1 MKTKKIVFLGVVL
14 LVMISGGIFI
24 EIEKAE
30 ACKCMVGGACLAG
43 GGCEWTDVGVGT
55 TCSDIKGFI
64 DGVDRDSDHACYMG
78 KSKFFN
84 ISVCMIDNL
93 GTGRCCME
101 DKASCCTSTISTYK
115 YCRQDKCGTYY
126 EGDKIDDPSTN
137 GKSCRVTTKGKDTC
151 GHYPTIDGRW
161 DYKENK
167 CVLCGGD
174 SMDNT
179 EVGVYGDSG
188 TTYVIGPAPY
198 SMNADGLAA
207 ADNEF
212 ESACGA
218 DESCDEKSQGDAC
231 TGGHCDKNGKCCL
244 SPKIVDAS
252 GDCVAAATCN
262 TDPTVEIDPP
272 SQSASKGTEL
282 SYTIKVTNNDDASCA
297 TASRTF
303 NLSNPSKPAGWTAT
317 DLTGTSVTVN
327 KNSSDESTTYKLQS
341 LAGSSAG
348 LYNFTITA
356 ADSDGS
362 HSAEGYY
369 YVTDCPP
376 GITPDTDTFKF
387 EKSIYVASDLAS
399 NSDRKIKLKFKNT
412 LTSRGTTYAFIE
424 AGTNKCTKNDI
435 PWDSWVDCSYM
446 LSSGDRTD
454 ILWMGKVGSVDC
466 KVTTKVVECT
476 KDSHCAG
483 TDVCVNNKCKAAA
496 SPSPPPSPVPPCD
509 SLDCG
514 AAVTN
519 ANCMC
524 GLQLVSVNGDYC
536 CAADNY
542 YGDNATCITK
552 CGAVPPSPAP
562 PAPPPSGPASPCGL
576 GTGMFCNPVGWDS
589 IPDIAEGMLNY
600 LLGLVGSIALLFL
613 IIAGVMYMTA
623 GGSEEKIT
631 TAKRILTGAIIGLG
645 IVLLAYSLLAEINKI
660 LSP

>member
-244 SPKIVDAS
+244 SPKIVDAN
-252 GDCVAAATCN
+252 GDCVDVVGCGNGSIDQGEVCDKKGNVGCGAGEFCKADCSACITPCDPNDCSGTVTNAPCICGNKIASAGDYCCAGDSTNTYTYGGQAACQTNCGSTCTVAQQAVLKTSGSCN
-262 TDPTVEIDPP
+262 TADAPCALLKDLSPGASVRMKGVTAYDFHLIDPT
-272 SQSASKGTEL
+272 GY
-282 SYTIKVTNNDDASCA
+282 SYYI
-297 TASRTF
+297 
-303 NLSNPSKPAGWTAT
+303 
-317 DLTGTSVTVN
+317 
-327 KNSSDESTTYKLQS
+327 
-341 LAGSSAG
+341 
-348 LYNFTITA
+348 
-356 ADSDGS
+356 
-362 HSAEGYY
+362 
-369 YVTDCPP
+369 P
-376 GITPDTDTFKF
+376 G
-387 EKSIYVASDLAS
+387 S
-399 NSDRKIKLKFKNT
+399 NSATVKKGRD
-412 LTSRGTTYAFIE
+412 E
-424 AGTNKCTKNDI
+424 
-435 PWDSWVDCSYM
+435 DSCV
-446 LSSGDRTD
+446 SSGTWTLKMDDTT
-454 ILWMGKVGSVDC
+454 C
-466 KVTTKVVECT
+466 KVTINSTGNCPFCGNGVTEFGETCDISDGCSGATPVCK
-476 KDSHCAG
+476 
-483 TDVCVNNKCKAAA
+483 TDCSGCEAAT
-496 SPSPPPSPVPPCD
+496 SPSPSPSVPPCD

-552 CGAVPPSPAP
+552 CGAAPPSPAP
-562 PAPPPSGPASPCGL
+562 PPPAPPAPATPCGL